1 MTPQQVEEALT
12 NLLERH
18 PLADTEVIQLHMQ
31 HLTAMALCGVWHE
44 LHQIAGWLEL
54 IYHQKR

>member
-1 MTPQQVEEALT
+1 MTPQQLEEALT

-18 PLADTEVIQLHMQ
+18 PLADTEVINLHLRR
-31 HLTAMALCGVWHE
+31 HTATAICGVWYE

-54 IYHQKR
+54 IYQKIH